1 MAEVVKSLDLILK
14 ILVDIIIGPINQ
26 TVGGT

>member
-1 MAEVVKSLDLILK
+1 MADVVKSLDLILK

-26 TVGGT
+26 TVSGT